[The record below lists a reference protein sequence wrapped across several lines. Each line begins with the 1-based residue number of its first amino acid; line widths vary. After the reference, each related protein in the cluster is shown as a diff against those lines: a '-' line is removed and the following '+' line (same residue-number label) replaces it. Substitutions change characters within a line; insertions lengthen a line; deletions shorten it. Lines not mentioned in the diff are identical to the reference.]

1 MFTSRLLWR
10 PGLKQWRSWCM
21 NNQVALTANLTLDEL
36 LSNAMHAAAAA
47 NLMLTCSPRCCWW
60 PWWGWRPDSRRQ
72 HRRWQ
77 WQSHGTAPLV
87 AARRR
92 TPSAGPLS
100 GSCPCREWWKKYQA
114 PWHPLKNKIT
124 MHIYSN
130 FWVWLP
136 FLSRPSLKIT
146 ERSYSAT
153 TLMQV
158 QSEKGSVTITRS
170 KANPVSTMAQ
180 NPGPSGS
187 AANKKNLDKSYDP
200 FVNPKGCHSNS
211 LPSSKKRREKWRPC
225 RRRGS
230 PTPPPPLKW
239 CHHSSLFYD
248 FLVFGPCVKQLMI
261 KVDFVHS

>member
-1 MFTSRLLWR
+1 M
-10 PGLKQWRSWCM
+10 
-21 NNQVALTANLTLDEL
+21 LDEL
-36 LSNAMHAAAAA
+36 LSNALHA

-77 WQSHGTAPLV
+77 WQSHGRVPLV

-114 PWHPLKNKIT
+114 PWHPLKNKIK

-130 FWVWLP
+130 FWVCLP

-187 AANKKNLDKSYDP
+187 AAKQYW
-200 FVNPKGCHSNS
+200 
-211 LPSSKKRREKWRPC
+211 KWY
-225 RRRGS
+225 
-230 PTPPPPLKW
+230 K
-239 CHHSSLFYD
+239 
-248 FLVFGPCVKQLMI
+248 
-261 KVDFVHS
+261 

>member
-1 MFTSRLLWR
+1 
-10 PGLKQWRSWCM
+10 M

-60 PWWGWRPDSRRQ
+60 PWWGWIPDSRRQ

-158 QSEKGSVTITRS
+158 QSEKGSVIITRS

-211 LPSSKKRREKWRPC
+211 LPSSKKGGKNDDRVGEEARQ
-225 RRRGS
+225 
-230 PTPPPPLKW
+230 PLLLL
-239 CHHSSLFYD
+239 SSD
-248 FLVFGPCVKQLMI
+248 VIILVF
-261 KVDFVHS
+261 FTTS